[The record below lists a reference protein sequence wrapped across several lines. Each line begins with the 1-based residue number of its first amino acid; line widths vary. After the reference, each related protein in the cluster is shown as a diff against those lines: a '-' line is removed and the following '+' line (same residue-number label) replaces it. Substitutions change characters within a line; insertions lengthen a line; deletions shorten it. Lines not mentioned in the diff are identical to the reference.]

1 MRKDLKQHVKQCD
14 VCQRL
19 KNETCHPARLLQP
32 LPILEKLGLDVSMN
46 FIEGLPKSQ
55 MRNVVFMVVNRLTKY
70 AHFIH
75 LSHPYTAAKID
86 NLYMQIVFKLHGMPS
101 TIVSERDP
109 IFTSHFWKT
118 LMSLQGVALA
128 MSSSYHP

>member
-55 MRNVVFMVVNRLTKY
+55 MRNVVFMVVNRLTMLILSIFLILILLLRLPT
-70 AHFIH
+70 FICR
-75 LSHPYTAAKID
+75 LFS
-86 NLYMQIVFKLHGMPS
+86 NYMVCL
-101 TIVSERDP
+101 
-109 IFTSHFWKT
+109 
-118 LMSLQGVALA
+118 LLL
-128 MSSSYHP
+128 